1 PIFLCYANVAQM
13 TSYVKSKRQIQN
25 GNSQKLGNSSSG
37 SDVAEKKTA
46 TSLILFEEV
55 DVIFDDDVGFLAAIK
70 AFMSATKRPVILTTN
85 DPLFKDRFDGSL
97 DEIIFKT
104 PSAVNMCSYL
114 QLVCLA
120 EGVQLDLGDVSSLL
134 RLTCGDVRRCLLQLQ
149 VWVQSGGRSKKP
161 ICVQCKFL
169 QHKSSSKKHMDELLM
184 LLAESWRRGVPLLY
198 LNLELLL
205 SVHNRSIYQRASLT
219 NSKSVSHTSKLSRRK
234 YNNTS
239 SDSLGLEK
247 TFSFSGTPSKALHSG
262 STAQQIAAKEESEC
276 LDALTDFFDIM
287 SYLDAT
293 LPPTG
298 TRVSDSCAPESFVWT
313 GAALKAGLLDEMRE
327 EEDSSYS
334 QERLLD
340 IQAAAEGLGCHRCLC
355 RASEAWTEVQKIRQV
370 LEDKRWGRLMERL
383 ALTSSK
389 RHSLSFSFQPL
400 CDLSQRRF
408 RLNRTVLSSKPFVL
422 LGNRRAVC
430 VDYMPVLRSICRLHK
445 AQQQKQEPLRCMNY
459 LNNIHLGLSK
469 STMQLLAEGFT

>member
-1 PIFLCYANVAQM
+1 MIISPNEINV
-13 TSYVKSKRQIQN
+13 SDLSCFD
-25 GNSQKLGNSSSG
+25 SQ
-37 SDVAEKKTA
+37 
-46 TSLILFEEV
+46 
-55 DVIFDDDVGFLAAIK
+55 
-70 AFMSATKRPVILTTN
+70 
-85 DPLFKDRFDGSL
+85 
-97 DEIIFKT
+97 
-104 PSAVNMCSYL
+104 
-114 QLVCLA
+114 
-120 EGVQLDLGDVSSLL
+120 
-134 RLTCGDVRRCLLQLQ
+134 
-149 VWVQSGGRSKKP
+149 
-161 ICVQCKFL
+161 
-169 QHKSSSKKHMDELLM
+169 SSSKKHMDELLM

-205 SVHNRSIYQRASLT
+205 SVAAQHTTVRCLETVAYSRLQCEQSDVGLHIEQHNRSIYQRASLT

-370 LEDKRWGRLMERL
+370 LENKRWGRLMERL

-400 CDLSQRRF
+400 C
-408 RLNRTVLSSKPFVL
+408 
-422 LGNRRAVC
+422 
-430 VDYMPVLRSICRLHK
+430 
-445 AQQQKQEPLRCMNY
+445 EPR
-459 LNNIHLGLSK
+459 
-469 STMQLLAEGFT
+469 